1 MKSNVF
7 PHKLS
12 FRLLGP
18 IILGTL
24 VYLLVLMFFD
34 SLALLQENFFS
45 REILFTIILS
55 LLFSELNRGVI
66 LIYRKSNLAL
76 RVRIIAQFLTGIVI
90 TLLGISAA
98 LFLYFT
104 YVEGFSVI
112 RTELITFNSIF
123 FFFTLFYHAF
133 YFSLMYLD
141 MKNEQ
146 KTAVEIELQEKL
158 LEDLKAFKTDINPE
172 FLYHG
177 LEVILRSVP
186 HDPVKTDEL
195 VSKLANIYR
204 YRLKNRDLELVPVK
218 SEIESVRTL
227 YHLME
232 SETSLLTEG
241 VDESYYLIPGTLL
254 FIAERAIMNNIPGN
268 KLDFILK
275 GEGDSLHLSYQHFP
289 RLRLKA
295 DYENLPDRLQDSYR
309 FYRNQEISES
319 IVHNR
324 CIVSIPL
331 IAVETESI

>member
-1 MKSNVF
+1 MKSNEF

-24 VYLLVLMFFD
+24 VYLLVLMLFD

-55 LLFSELNRGVI
+55 LLFSELNRGVV
-66 LIYRKSNLAL
+66 LMFRKSHLAL
-76 RVRIIAQFLTGIVI
+76 RARIIAQFLTGTVI
-90 TLLGISAA
+90 TLLGISTA

-104 YVEGFSVI
+104 YVEGFTVI

-123 FFFTLFYHAF
+123 FIFALFYHAF

-146 KTAVEIELQEKL
+146 KKAVEIELQEKL
-158 LEDLKAFKTDINPE
+158 HEDLKAFKTDINPE

-177 LEVILRSVP
+177 LEVILKSVP
-186 HDPVKTDEL
+186 IDPVKTDKL
-195 VSKLANIYR
+195 VSNLANIYR
-204 YRLKNRDLELVPVK
+204 YRLKNRDLELAPVK
-218 SEIESVRTL
+218 SEIDSMKTL
-227 YHLME
+227 YHLMD
-232 SETSLLTEG
+232 SETSLQTEDI
-241 VDESYYLIPGTLL
+241 DESYYLIPGTLL
-254 FIAERAIMNNIPGN
+254 FIAERAIMNNIAGN
-268 KLDFILK
+268 ILDFTLK
-275 GEGDSLHLSYQHFP
+275 AEGDSLYATYQHFP
-289 RLRLKA
+289 KLRPNT

-309 FYRNQEISES
+309 FYRNLEISES
-319 IVHNR
+319 IVNNR
-324 CIVSIPL
+324 CTITIPL